1 MVDINEELTRKVA
14 NLARLE
20 LTDIEIRTFTG
31 QLKDILAYVDQL
43 ALADVS
49 GVEPMTQPLELAT
62 AYREDQA
69 KPFGMDMNG
78 KPKVLA
84 SAPEVIDDGYK
95 VPPIL

>member
-14 NLARLE
+14 TLARLE
-20 LTDIEIRTFTG
+20 LTDVEVRTYTG

-43 ALADVS
+43 ALADVQ
-49 GVEPMTQPLELAT
+49 GIEPMTQPRELPT

-69 KPFGMDMNG
+69 KPFGTDKDG
-78 KPKVLA
+78 QPKVLG
-84 SAPEVIDDGYK
+84 SAPEVIDGGYK